1 MMKNLLITKDTPG
14 ELMRR
19 EYNNDGKSFERL
31 RHVVPRIICVIPA
44 KSGSR
49 RLKNKNMREIG
60 GKPLIYYAIQT
71 AKRSKILDNIYVS
84 TDSEEIGT
92 YARKM
97 GVEVIKR
104 GPELCGETP
113 LLKVFHHAYQS
124 VYSEDISYIVG
135 LQPDNPDRSINID
148 EAIHYGLDSDL
159 DLVHS
164 VNSEGKVNGSFWM
177 IKASFLKEK
186 RFDFKV
192 RTVMDPCTNIHTEED
207 LLTAHRHLFKK
218 NAVQVANKKMGKGCP
233 TFIIAEGACN
243 HMCDLELA
251 KEMIIK
257 AKEAGADA
265 IKFQAYKAEC
275 LVTKDAESYWKYP
288 GAKSQFE
295 YYKNL
300 DKFGAEEY
308 STLFDYAAKEGII
321 AFATPFDTESA
332 SMLNALGVPLF
343 KIASCDLPDVRLLRH
358 IAGFKKPIIL
368 STGGSAIEEIKKAV
382 NTLTKAGVED
392 LILMVCT
399 LSYPAENESAHLNRI
414 LTFKREFPDLII
426 GLSDHTKPEPNMVIP
441 SVAVAL
447 GASVI
452 EKHYT
457 LDRNMTGSGHAF
469 SVTPD
474 DLKKMIE
481 NIRITEQVLGSS
493 EIVVYQEEEA
503 ARINARRSLVAEI
516 DIKKGEVITSDMIGI
531 KRPGNGILGFYIDEV
546 IGRVAK
552 EDIKKDEQI
561 SFDQLE

>member
-1 MMKNLLITKDTPG
+1 M
-14 ELMRR
+14 
-19 EYNNDGKSFERL
+19 
-31 RHVVPRIICVIPA
+31 IICIIPA
-44 KSGSR
+44 KSGSK

-60 GKPLIYYAIQT
+60 GKPLIYYAIET
-71 AKRSKILDNIYVS
+71 AKQSKIINKIYVS
-84 TDSEEIGT
+84 TDSEEIGN

-113 LLKVFHHAYQS
+113 LLKVFYYAYQS
-124 VYSEDISYIVG
+124 VYREDISYVVG
-135 LQPDNPDRSINID
+135 LQPDNPDRGINID
-148 EAIHYGLDSDL
+148 EAIQYGLNSDL

-164 VNSEGKVNGSFWM
+164 VNSEGVVNGSFWM

-186 RFDFKV
+186 RFNFKV

-207 LLTAHRHLFKK
+207 LLTAQRHLLKK
-218 NAVQVANKKMGKGCP
+218 DVVQVANKKIGDGCP

-243 HMCDLELA
+243 HMCDLEIA

-308 STLFDYAAKEGII
+308 AALLEYAAKEGII
-321 AFATPFDTESA
+321 AFATPFDIESA

-358 IAGFKKPIIL
+358 VARFKKPIIL
-368 STGGSAIEEIKKAV
+368 STGGSTIEEIKNAV
-382 NTLTKAGVED
+382 NTLTKEGVEE

-399 LSYPAENESAHLNRI
+399 LSYPAGKESANLSRI
-414 LTFKREFPDLII
+414 LTFKKEFPDLII
-426 GLSDHTKPEPNMVIP
+426 GISDHTKPESNMVIP

-447 GASVI
+447 GAKVV

-474 DLKKMIE
+474 DLKKLIE

-493 EIVVYQEEEA
+493 KIAVYPEEEA
-503 ARINARRSLVAEI
+503 ARINARRSLVAER
-516 DIKKGEVITSDMIGI
+516 DIKKGNVITTDMIGI
-531 KRPGNGILGFYIDEV
+531 KRPGNGIPADRIDEV
-546 IGRVAK
+546 IGRIAK
-552 EDIKKDEQI
+552 KDIKKDEQI
-561 SFDQLE
+561 SFEQLE

>member
-1 MMKNLLITKDTPG
+1 M
-14 ELMRR
+14 
-19 EYNNDGKSFERL
+19 
-31 RHVVPRIICVIPA
+31 IICIIPA

-49 RLKNKNMREIG
+49 RLKNKNMREIS
-60 GKPLIYYAIQT
+60 GKPLIYYAIET
-71 AKRSKILDNIYVS
+71 AKESKIIDKIYVS
-84 TDSEEIGT
+84 TDSEEIGN

-124 VYSEDISYIVG
+124 VYREEISYVVG
-135 LQPDNPDRSINID
+135 LQPDHPDRRINID
-148 EAIHYGLDSDL
+148 EAIQYGLNSGL

-177 IKASFLKEK
+177 VKASFLKEK
-186 RFDFKV
+186 SFNFKV
-192 RTVMDPCTNIHTEED
+192 GTVMDPCTNIHTEED
-207 LLTAHRHLFKK
+207 LLAAQRHLLKK
-218 NAVQVANKKMGKGCP
+218 DVVQVANKKIGKGCP

-243 HMCDLELA
+243 HMCDLEIA
-251 KEMIIK
+251 REMIIK
-257 AKEAGADA
+257 AKAAGADA

-308 STLFDYAAKEGII
+308 AALFESAAKEGII
-321 AFATPFDTESA
+321 AFATPFDIESA

-358 IAGFKKPIIL
+358 IASFKKPIIL
-368 STGGSAIEEIKKAV
+368 STGGAIIDEIKNAV
-382 NTLTKAGVED
+382 NVLTKEGVEE

-399 LSYPAENESAHLNRI
+399 LSYPAENKSAHLNRI
-414 LTFKREFPDLII
+414 RTFKKEFPDLII

-441 SVAVAL
+441 SVALAL
-447 GASVI
+447 GAKVI

-474 DLKKMIE
+474 DLKKLIA

-493 EIVVYQEEEA
+493 EICVYPEEEA
-503 ARINARRSLVAEI
+503 ARKSARRSLVAER
-516 DIKKGEVITSDMIGI
+516 DIKKGEIITSDMIGI
-531 KRPGNGILGFYIDEV
+531 KRPGTGISADRIDQV
-546 IGRVAK
+546 VGKVVK
-552 EDIKKDEQI
+552 TDIRKDEQF
-561 SFDQLE
+561 SFNQLV